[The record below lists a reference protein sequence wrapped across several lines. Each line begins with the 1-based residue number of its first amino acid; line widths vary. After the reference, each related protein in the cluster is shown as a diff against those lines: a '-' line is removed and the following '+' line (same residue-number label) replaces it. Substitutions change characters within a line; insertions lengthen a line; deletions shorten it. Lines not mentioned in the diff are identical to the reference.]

1 MVDVDEDDTVNSD
14 IEEEMFYPNTIKDKE
29 PAESSDTNIN
39 QKKNAG
45 DRRIVR
51 RQTGERKS
59 DDRRTNNDD
68 ERTVRRQN
76 DDDRRTV
83 RRQKGERK
91 SDGRRTNSDDRRTNG
106 GDRRTV
112 RRQQGE
118 RNSDGKRTNGGDRR
132 TNDDD
137 KRTETRRRGVGQKVN
152 RIEKEFQENREEI
165 ERRLERRL
173 EDTKRQVQKE
183 ILEKIEGL
191 EHQLHR
197 TSIADSGDCSTSPA
211 TPLQHSSLMH
221 TERSVHK
228 MLKPPTYDG
237 QSSWSMYRR
246 QFEAAAKANGWT
258 PQEMATSLVISLRG
272 QALEIL
278 QSIPEEQQNDYDR
291 IVGALEIRYGHKY
304 LRQVYQSQIKSR
316 QQRSNESL
324 QEYEADIERLI
335 HLAYPQAPKEFL
347 EQIGI
352 QTFIDGL
359 VDTEMQQALR
369 LGRHTTISDAL
380 VAALEFKA
388 AKEASRSYKSRV
400 RQVKFDECQSLPET
414 MEKIMRALDE
424 IKQSNSPQKETR
436 RCYNCGKIGHL
447 QRFCR
452 ARSRS
457 QSRTNSPDRQPD
469 SRSRSRSPDKRNW
482 REENGTPKTSF
493 QITSKKF
500 GKRQLVDAR
509 GRVSTT
515 YTQCP
520 KISVSKISSDERSL
534 LVHGYLDDKWRSFVI
549 DTGATRTILR
559 PDILP
564 KPPKQLS
571 RHVRLETATGELI
584 PVHGEVYVKIQLGS
598 KIMYHQVLIADIRD
612 DCILGLDI
620 LSKHGFVVDIK
631 NRIIQIQNEEIVM
644 APKLKDYNQS
654 RRIIVEEDIQMPQGS
669 ENIIIAKLDGNGEG
683 LSTGIVE
690 ANERND
696 GLLIARTLVQMNNQ
710 IPVRIANISD
720 RKIILK
726 KNEVLGRCEPI
737 ERVIKCE
744 EVNQAQLNPA
754 KELKKSQKKD
764 SDLKLIRN
772 WVKNGVR
779 PTWQE
784 VSRYGTTIKGYWAQ
798 WNSLCLRD
806 GLLHRKWE
814 SPDGVSAVYQLVLPK
829 ARIHQVLEELHNSPT
844 GGHFGVTR
852 TLARVRDRFYWINCR
867 RDVEEWCK
875 RCDLCSAKKGPKTR
889 SRGKMVQYLSGAPF
903 ERVAVDILG
912 PLPVTDRGNK
922 YLMVVMD
929 YFSKWPEA
937 VPLPNQEAE
946 TVAEAFIENV
956 IARHGVPLELH
967 SDQGRNFESEL
978 WQEVMKIMGIK
989 KTRTTALH
997 PQSNGMVERHNRT
1010 ICHYLSKFVSENQ
1023 RDWDKL
1029 VPLFLLSY
1037 RSSQHESTTYTPS
1050 MLTSGREMKLP
1061 TDLILGHPVEEN
1073 QERSLPEFV
1082 EDLRERMDR
1091 IHQFAREKLKIH
1103 SDKMKQR
1110 LDTTSTKTAFKPGD
1124 AVWLY
1129 APKRTKGKSPK
1140 LQSNWEG
1147 PYTIIKKINDL
1158 VYRIQL
1164 SPRSK
1169 PKVVHL
1175 ERLAKYTGH
1184 DPPDWFVVE
1193 DPPPRTE
1200 DSVIRDE

>member
-1 MVDVDEDDTVNSD
+1 MVNTRSTRYDEETTTMDD
-14 IEEEMFYPNTIKDKE
+14 
-29 PAESSDTNIN
+29 
-39 QKKNAG
+39 
-45 DRRIVR
+45 
-51 RQTGERKS
+51 
-59 DDRRTNNDD
+59 
-68 ERTVRRQN
+68 
-76 DDDRRTV
+76 
-83 RRQKGERK
+83 
-91 SDGRRTNSDDRRTNG
+91 
-106 GDRRTV
+106 
-112 RRQQGE
+112 
-118 RNSDGKRTNGGDRR
+118 DRR

-137 KRTETRRRGVGQKVN
+137 KRTVRRQNDDDKRTVRRRRGVIRKFVSPNKLNAFSGRIDGVEQQIDQVGQKVN

-165 ERRLERRL
+165 ERRLERKL

-197 TSIADSGDCSTSPA
+197 TSITDSGDCSTSPA
-211 TPLQHSSLMH
+211 TPLQNSTLMH
-221 TERSVHK
+221 AERSVHK

-316 QQRSNESL
+316 QQRTNESL

-359 VDTEMQQALR
+359 LDTEMQQALR
-369 LGRHTTISDAL
+369 LGRHTTISDVL

-388 AKEASRSYKSRV
+388 AKEASRNYK
-400 RQVKFDECQSLPET
+400 P
-414 MEKIMRALDE
+414 KIASE
-424 IKQSNSPQKETR
+424 S
-436 RCYNCGKIGHL
+436 
-447 QRFCR
+447 
-452 ARSRS
+452 
-457 QSRTNSPDRQPD
+457 
-469 SRSRSRSPDKRNW
+469 
-482 REENGTPKTSF
+482 
-493 QITSKKF
+493 F
-500 GKRQLVDAR
+500 GKPQLVDTE

-515 YTQCP
+515 CTQCP

-534 LVHGYLDDKWRSFVI
+534 VIHGYLDDKWCSFII

-559 PDILP
+559 PNILP
-564 KPPKQLS
+564 KPPKELP
-571 RHVRLETATGELI
+571 RHVKLETATGEQI
-584 PVHGEVYVKIQLGS
+584 PVHGELNVKIQLGS
-598 KIMYHQVLIADIRD
+598 KIMYHRVLTADIRD

-620 LSKHGFVVDIK
+620 LSIHGFVVDIK

-644 APKLKDYNQS
+644 APKLQDYNQS
-654 RRIIVEEDIQMPQGS
+654 RRIIIEEDIQIPQGS
-669 ENIIIAKLDGNGEG
+669 ENIVIARLDGNGEG

-690 ANERND
+690 ARERND
-696 GLLIARTLVQMNNQ
+696 GLLVARSLVQINNQ
-710 IPVRIANISD
+710 IPVRIANISNK
-720 RKIILK
+720 KIILK
-726 KNEVLGRCEPI
+726 KNEVLGRCEPVEKI
-737 ERVIKCE
+737 VKCE
-744 EVNQAQLNPA
+744 EVNQARTNQARVRDPTIAEPLLKKCCSSGTGRNEWSSE
-754 KELKKSQKKD
+754 ELKKSQKKD

-829 ARIHQVLEELHNSPT
+829 ARIHQVLEELHSSPS

-852 TLARVRDRFYWINCR
+852 TLAR
-867 RDVEEWCK
+867 
-875 RCDLCSAKKGPKTR
+875 
-889 SRGKMVQYLSGAPF
+889 
-903 ERVAVDILG
+903 
-912 PLPVTDRGNK
+912 
-922 YLMVVMD
+922 
-929 YFSKWPEA
+929 
-937 VPLPNQEAE
+937 
-946 TVAEAFIENV
+946 
-956 IARHGVPLELH
+956 
-967 SDQGRNFESEL
+967 
-978 WQEVMKIMGIK
+978 
-989 KTRTTALH
+989 
-997 PQSNGMVERHNRT
+997 
-1010 ICHYLSKFVSENQ
+1010 
-1023 RDWDKL
+1023 
-1029 VPLFLLSY
+1029 
-1037 RSSQHESTTYTPS
+1037 
-1050 MLTSGREMKLP
+1050 
-1061 TDLILGHPVEEN
+1061 
-1073 QERSLPEFV
+1073 ERSLPEFV

-1184 DPPDWFVVE
+1184 NPPEWFVVE

>member
-1 MVDVDEDDTVNSD
+1 MDD
-14 IEEEMFYPNTIKDKE
+14 
-29 PAESSDTNIN
+29 
-39 QKKNAG
+39 KKT
-45 DRRIVR
+45 VR
-51 RQTGERKS
+51 RQ
-59 DDRRTNNDD
+59 NDD
-68 ERTVRRQN
+68 DKRTVRRQN
-76 DDDRRTV
+76 DDDKRTV
-83 RRQKGERK
+83 KRQKGERK
-91 SDGRRTNSDDRRTNG
+91 SGDRRTNGDDRRTN
-106 GDRRTV
+106 DDDKRTV
-112 RRQQGE
+112 RRQNDDDKRTVKRQKGE
-118 RNSDGKRTNGGDRR
+118 RKSGDRRTNGDDRR

-137 KRTETRRRGVGQKVN
+137 KRTETRRRGVIRKFKVV
-152 RIEKEFQENREEI
+152 EENKEEI
-165 ERRLERRL
+165 ERKL
-173 EDTKRQVQKE
+173 EDTRRQVQKE
-183 ILEKIEGL
+183 ILEKINGL

-197 TSIADSGDCSTSPA
+197 TSIADSGDYSTSPGI
-211 TPLQHSSLMH
+211 PLQNSTLMQA
-221 TERSVHK
+221 ERSVHK
-228 MLKPPTYDG
+228 ILKPPTYDG

-258 PQEMATSLVISLRG
+258 SQEMATSLVISLRG

-291 IVGALEIRYGHKY
+291 IIGALEIRYGHKY

-400 RQVKFDECQSLPET
+400 RQVKFDECQSLQVT
-414 MEKIMRALDE
+414 LEKIMRELNE
-424 IKQSNSPQKETR
+424 IKQSKSLQKETR
-436 RCYNCGKIGHL
+436 RCYNCGRIGHL

-452 ARSRS
+452 DRTRN
-457 QSRTNSPDRQPD
+457 QSKAYSSDRQPEHI
-469 SRSRSRSPDKRNW
+469 SRARI
-482 REENGTPKTSF
+482 SF
-493 QITSKKF
+493 QIASKRF

-515 YTQCP
+515 STQSP
-520 KISVSKISSDERSL
+520 KMSVSDKSNDAEREPGHAGTGDVQSEPLYGQHDER
-534 LVHGYLDDKWRSFVI
+534 VG
-549 DTGATRTILR
+549 
-559 PDILP
+559 
-564 KPPKQLS
+564 
-571 RHVRLETATGELI
+571 
-584 PVHGEVYVKIQLGS
+584 
-598 KIMYHQVLIADIRD
+598 
-612 DCILGLDI
+612 
-620 LSKHGFVVDIK
+620 DIK
-631 NRIIQIQNEEIVM
+631 KQKQVHLRGRHGQTGGVLPVLDSSKDTCNELLMTTTV
-644 APKLKDYNQS
+644 Q
-654 RRIIVEEDIQMPQGS
+654 VEDEWSS
-669 ENIIIAKLDGNGEG
+669 EE
-683 LSTGIVE
+683 
-690 ANERND
+690 
-696 GLLIARTLVQMNNQ
+696 MM
-710 IPVRIANISD
+710 
-720 RKIILK
+720 
-726 KNEVLGRCEPI
+726 
-737 ERVIKCE
+737 
-744 EVNQAQLNPA
+744 
-754 KELKKSQKKD
+754 KSQKKD
-764 SDLKLIRN
+764 NDLRLIRN

-798 WNSLCLRD
+798 WSSLCLRD

-829 ARIHQVLEELHNSPT
+829 ARIHQVLEELHSSPS

-852 TLARVRDRFYWINCR
+852 TLARVRDRFYWVNCR

-1061 TDLILGHPVEEN
+1061 TDLILGRPLEEN

-1082 EDLRERMDR
+1082 KDLRERLDR
-1091 IHQFAREKLKIH
+1091 IHRFASEKLKMH

-1110 LDTTSTKTAFKPGD
+1110 LDTTSTETAFEPGD

-1129 APKRTKGKSPK
+1129 APKRMKGRSPK
-1140 LQSNWEG
+1140 LQKNWEG

-1175 ERLAKYTGH
+1175 ERLARYTGH

>member
-1 MVDVDEDDTVNSD
+1 MVNTRSTKYN
-14 IEEEMFYPNTIKDKE
+14 EETTTMD
-29 PAESSDTNIN
+29 
-39 QKKNAG
+39 
-45 DRRIVR
+45 
-51 RQTGERKS
+51 
-59 DDRRTNNDD
+59 
-68 ERTVRRQN
+68 
-76 DDDRRTV
+76 
-83 RRQKGERK
+83 
-91 SDGRRTNSDDRRTNG
+91 
-106 GDRRTV
+106 
-112 RRQQGE
+112 
-118 RNSDGKRTNGGDRR
+118 GDRR

-137 KRTETRRRGVGQKVN
+137 KRTVRRQNDDDKRTVKRQKGERKSDERRTNDDGRRTVRRQNDDDKRTVREAEKRDEKRRQEDRDEAERRHQEICESQKVINTRLNEFSGRIDGVEQQIDQVGLKFN
-152 RIEKEFQENREEI
+152 RIEKEFQENKEEI
-165 ERRLERRL
+165 ERKL
-173 EDTKRQVQKE
+173 EDTRRRVQKE
-183 ILEKIEGL
+183 ILEKINGL

-197 TSIADSGDCSTSPA
+197 ASIADSGDCLTSPA

-278 QSIPEEQQNDYDR
+278 QSIPEEQQNDYNR

-324 QEYEADIERLI
+324 QEYEADIERLV

-388 AKEASRSYKSRV
+388 AKEASRSYKSRDWSFPNP
-400 RQVKFDECQSLPET
+400 R
-414 MEKIMRALDE
+414 
-424 IKQSNSPQKETR
+424 
-436 RCYNCGKIGHL
+436 
-447 QRFCR
+447 
-452 ARSRS
+452 
-457 QSRTNSPDRQPD
+457 
-469 SRSRSRSPDKRNW
+469 
-482 REENGTPKTSF
+482 PKTSF

-520 KISVSKISSDERSL
+520 KIYVSKISSDERSL
-534 LVHGYLDDKWRSFVI
+534 IVHGYLDDKWCSFVI

-559 PDILP
+559 PDILQ
-564 KPPKQLS
+564 KSSKELS
-571 RHVRLETATGELI
+571 RHVKLETATGELI
-584 PVHGEVYVKIQLGS
+584 PV
-598 KIMYHQVLIADIRD
+598 
-612 DCILGLDI
+612 
-620 LSKHGFVVDIK
+620 
-631 NRIIQIQNEEIVM
+631 
-644 APKLKDYNQS
+644 
-654 RRIIVEEDIQMPQGS
+654 EDEWSS
-669 ENIIIAKLDGNGEG
+669 E
-683 LSTGIVE
+683 
-690 ANERND
+690 
-696 GLLIARTLVQMNNQ
+696 
-710 IPVRIANISD
+710 
-720 RKIILK
+720 
-726 KNEVLGRCEPI
+726 
-737 ERVIKCE
+737 
-744 EVNQAQLNPA
+744 
-754 KELKKSQKKD
+754 ELKKSQKKD

-798 WNSLCLRD
+798 WSSLCLRD

-829 ARIHQVLEELHNSPT
+829 ARIHQVLEELHSSPS

-852 TLARVRDRFYWINCR
+852 TLAR
-867 RDVEEWCK
+867 
-875 RCDLCSAKKGPKTR
+875 
-889 SRGKMVQYLSGAPF
+889 
-903 ERVAVDILG
+903 
-912 PLPVTDRGNK
+912 
-922 YLMVVMD
+922 
-929 YFSKWPEA
+929 
-937 VPLPNQEAE
+937 
-946 TVAEAFIENV
+946 
-956 IARHGVPLELH
+956 
-967 SDQGRNFESEL
+967 
-978 WQEVMKIMGIK
+978 
-989 KTRTTALH
+989 
-997 PQSNGMVERHNRT
+997 
-1010 ICHYLSKFVSENQ
+1010 
-1023 RDWDKL
+1023 
-1029 VPLFLLSY
+1029 
-1037 RSSQHESTTYTPS
+1037 
-1050 MLTSGREMKLP
+1050 
-1061 TDLILGHPVEEN
+1061 
-1073 QERSLPEFV
+1073 
-1082 EDLRERMDR
+1082 DLRKRMDR
-1091 IHQFAREKLKIH
+1091 IHRFAREKLKIH

-1110 LDTTSTKTAFKPGD
+1110 LDTTSTETAFKPGD

-1184 DPPDWFVVE
+1184 NPPDWFVVE

>member
-1 MVDVDEDDTVNSD
+1 MVNTRSTRYDEETTTMDVSEILKFLQQGRQEDE
-14 IEEEMFYPNTIKDKE
+14 
-29 PAESSDTNIN
+29 
-39 QKKNAG
+39 
-45 DRRIVR
+45 RR
-51 RQTGERKS
+51 RQEDHEEAER
-59 DDRRTNNDD
+59 
-68 ERTVRRQN
+68 RRQE
-76 DDDRRTV
+76 DREEAER
-83 RRQKGERK
+83 RRQEDRDEAERRHQEICE
-91 SDGRRTNSDDRRTNG
+91 SQQVINTRLNAFSGRIDG
-106 GDRRTV
+106 V
-112 RRQQGE
+112 EQQI
-118 RNSDGKRTNGGDRR
+118 DQ
-132 TNDDD
+132 
-137 KRTETRRRGVGQKVN
+137 VGIKVN
-152 RIEKEFQENREEI
+152 RIEKVVEENKEEI
-165 ERRLERRL
+165 ERKL
-173 EDTKRQVQKE
+173 EDTRRQVQKE
-183 ILEKIEGL
+183 IMEKIEGL
-191 EHQLHR
+191 GHQLHR
-197 TSIADSGDCSTSPA
+197 TSIADSKDDSISPG
-211 TPLQHSSLMH
+211 TPLQNSSPMH
-221 TERSVHK
+221 TEMSVHK

-258 PQEMATSLVISLRG
+258 SQEMATSLVISLRG

-359 VDTEMQQALR
+359 LDTEMQQALR

-380 VAALEFKA
+380 IAALEFKA
-388 AKEASRSYKSRV
+388 AKEASRSYKTRI
-400 RQVKFDECQSLPET
+400 RQVKFDECQSLQET
-414 MEKIMRALDE
+414 LEKIMRELNE
-424 IKQSNSPQKETR
+424 IKQSKSLQKETR
-436 RCYNCGKIGHL
+436 RCYNCGRIGHL

-452 ARSRS
+452 DRTRY
-457 QSRTNSPDRQPD
+457 QSKAYSSDRQPEHI
-469 SRSRSRSPDKRNW
+469 SRARI
-482 REENGTPKTSF
+482 SF
-493 QITSKKF
+493 QIASKRF

-515 YTQCP
+515 STQSP
-520 KISVSKISSDERSL
+520 KISVSDKGNDVEGEQHDER
-534 LVHGYLDDKWRSFVI
+534 VG
-549 DTGATRTILR
+549 
-559 PDILP
+559 
-564 KPPKQLS
+564 
-571 RHVRLETATGELI
+571 
-584 PVHGEVYVKIQLGS
+584 
-598 KIMYHQVLIADIRD
+598 
-612 DCILGLDI
+612 
-620 LSKHGFVVDIK
+620 DIK
-631 NRIIQIQNEEIVM
+631 KQEQVHLR
-644 APKLKDYNQS
+644 
-654 RRIIVEEDIQMPQGS
+654 
-669 ENIIIAKLDGNGEG
+669 
-683 LSTGIVE
+683 
-690 ANERND
+690 
-696 GLLIARTLVQMNNQ
+696 
-710 IPVRIANISD
+710 
-720 RKIILK
+720 
-726 KNEVLGRCEPI
+726 GRHGQAE
-737 ERVIKCE
+737 ERVLPVFDSLNETC
-744 EVNQAQLNPA
+744 NQLLMATTVQVEDGWSSE
-754 KELKKSQKKD
+754 ELKKSQKKD

-798 WNSLCLRD
+798 WSSLCLRD

-829 ARIHQVLEELHNSPT
+829 ARIHQVLEELHSSPS

-852 TLARVRDRFYWINCR
+852 TLARVRDRFYWVNCR
-867 RDVEEWCK
+867 RDVEEW
-875 RCDLCSAKKGPKTR
+875 
-889 SRGKMVQYLSGAPF
+889 
-903 ERVAVDILG
+903 
-912 PLPVTDRGNK
+912 
-922 YLMVVMD
+922 
-929 YFSKWPEA
+929 
-937 VPLPNQEAE
+937 
-946 TVAEAFIENV
+946 
-956 IARHGVPLELH
+956 
-967 SDQGRNFESEL
+967 
-978 WQEVMKIMGIK
+978 
-989 KTRTTALH
+989 
-997 PQSNGMVERHNRT
+997 
-1010 ICHYLSKFVSENQ
+1010 
-1023 RDWDKL
+1023 DWDKL

-1061 TDLILGHPVEEN
+1061 TDLILGRPLEEN

-1082 EDLRERMDR
+1082 EDLRERLNR
-1091 IHQFAREKLKIH
+1091 IHRFASEKLKMH

-1110 LDTTSTKTAFKPGD
+1110 LDTTSTETAFKPGD

-1184 DPPDWFVVE
+1184 NPPDWFVVE

>member
-1 MVDVDEDDTVNSD
+1 
-14 IEEEMFYPNTIKDKE
+14 
-29 PAESSDTNIN
+29 
-39 QKKNAG
+39 
-45 DRRIVR
+45 
-51 RQTGERKS
+51 
-59 DDRRTNNDD
+59 
-68 ERTVRRQN
+68 
-76 DDDRRTV
+76 
-83 RRQKGERK
+83 
-91 SDGRRTNSDDRRTNG
+91 
-106 GDRRTV
+106 
-112 RRQQGE
+112 
-118 RNSDGKRTNGGDRR
+118 
-132 TNDDD
+132 
-137 KRTETRRRGVGQKVN
+137 
-152 RIEKEFQENREEI
+152 
-165 ERRLERRL
+165 
-173 EDTKRQVQKE
+173 
-183 ILEKIEGL
+183 
-191 EHQLHR
+191 
-197 TSIADSGDCSTSPA
+197 
-211 TPLQHSSLMH
+211 
-221 TERSVHK
+221 

-316 QQRSNESL
+316 QQRTNESL

-359 VDTEMQQALR
+359 LDTEMQQALR
-369 LGRHTTISDAL
+369 LGRHTTISDVL

-388 AKEASRSYKSRV
+388 AKGASRNYK
-400 RQVKFDECQSLPET
+400 P
-414 MEKIMRALDE
+414 KIASE
-424 IKQSNSPQKETR
+424 S
-436 RCYNCGKIGHL
+436 
-447 QRFCR
+447 
-452 ARSRS
+452 
-457 QSRTNSPDRQPD
+457 
-469 SRSRSRSPDKRNW
+469 
-482 REENGTPKTSF
+482 
-493 QITSKKF
+493 F
-500 GKRQLVDAR
+500 GKPQLVDTE

-515 YTQCP
+515 CTQCP

-534 LVHGYLDDKWRSFVI
+534 VIHGYLDDKWCSFII

-559 PDILP
+559 PNILP
-564 KPPKQLS
+564 KPPKELP
-571 RHVRLETATGELI
+571 RHVKLETATGEQI
-584 PVHGEVYVKIQLGS
+584 PVHGELNVKIQLGS
-598 KIMYHQVLIADIRD
+598 KIMYHRVLTADIRD

-644 APKLKDYNQS
+644 APKLQDYNQS
-654 RRIIVEEDIQMPQGS
+654 RRIIIEEDIQIPQGS
-669 ENIIIAKLDGNGEG
+669 ENIVIARLDGNGEG

-690 ANERND
+690 ARERND
-696 GLLIARTLVQMNNQ
+696 GLLVARSLVQINNQ
-710 IPVRIANISD
+710 IPVRIANISNK
-720 RKIILK
+720 KIILK
-726 KNEVLGRCEPI
+726 KNEVLGRCEPVEKI
-737 ERVIKCE
+737 VKCE
-744 EVNQAQLNPA
+744 EVNQARTNQARVRDPTIAEPLLKNAAHLEPEE
-754 KELKKSQKKD
+754 ELKKSQKKD

-829 ARIHQVLEELHNSPT
+829 ARIHQVLEELHSSPS

-852 TLARVRDRFYWINCR
+852 TLAR
-867 RDVEEWCK
+867 
-875 RCDLCSAKKGPKTR
+875 
-889 SRGKMVQYLSGAPF
+889 
-903 ERVAVDILG
+903 
-912 PLPVTDRGNK
+912 
-922 YLMVVMD
+922 
-929 YFSKWPEA
+929 
-937 VPLPNQEAE
+937 
-946 TVAEAFIENV
+946 
-956 IARHGVPLELH
+956 
-967 SDQGRNFESEL
+967 
-978 WQEVMKIMGIK
+978 
-989 KTRTTALH
+989 
-997 PQSNGMVERHNRT
+997 
-1010 ICHYLSKFVSENQ
+1010 
-1023 RDWDKL
+1023 
-1029 VPLFLLSY
+1029 
-1037 RSSQHESTTYTPS
+1037 HESTTYTPS

-1061 TDLILGHPVEEN
+1061 TDLILGRPLEEN

-1082 EDLRERMDR
+1082 ENLRERMDQ
-1091 IHQFAREKLKIH
+1091 IHRFAREKLKIH

-1110 LDTTSTKTAFKPGD
+1110 LDTTSTETAFKPGD

-1147 PYTIIKKINDL
+1147 PYTIIRKINDL

-1175 ERLAKYTGH
+1175 ERLARYTGH
-1184 DPPDWFVVE
+1184 NPPDWFVVE

>member
-1 MVDVDEDDTVNSD
+1 MVNTRSTRYDEETTTMDD
-14 IEEEMFYPNTIKDKE
+14 
-29 PAESSDTNIN
+29 
-39 QKKNAG
+39 
-45 DRRIVR
+45 
-51 RQTGERKS
+51 
-59 DDRRTNNDD
+59 
-68 ERTVRRQN
+68 
-76 DDDRRTV
+76 
-83 RRQKGERK
+83 
-91 SDGRRTNSDDRRTNG
+91 
-106 GDRRTV
+106 
-112 RRQQGE
+112 
-118 RNSDGKRTNGGDRR
+118 DRR

-137 KRTETRRRGVGQKVN
+137 KRTVRRQNDDDKRTVKRQKDERKNGDRRTNGGGRRTNDDDKRTVRRRRGVIRKFVSPNKLNAFSGRIDGVEQQIDQVGQKVN

-316 QQRSNESL
+316 QQRTNESL

-359 VDTEMQQALR
+359 LDTEMQQALR
-369 LGRHTTISDAL
+369 LGRHTTISDVL

-388 AKEASRSYKSRV
+388 AKEASRNYK
-400 RQVKFDECQSLPET
+400 P
-414 MEKIMRALDE
+414 KIASE
-424 IKQSNSPQKETR
+424 S
-436 RCYNCGKIGHL
+436 
-447 QRFCR
+447 
-452 ARSRS
+452 
-457 QSRTNSPDRQPD
+457 
-469 SRSRSRSPDKRNW
+469 
-482 REENGTPKTSF
+482 
-493 QITSKKF
+493 F
-500 GKRQLVDAR
+500 GKPQLVDTE

-515 YTQCP
+515 CTQCP
-520 KISVSKISSDERSL
+520 NISVSKISSDERSL
-534 LVHGYLDDKWRSFVI
+534 VIHGYLDDKWCSFII

-559 PDILP
+559 PNILP
-564 KPPKQLS
+564 KPPKELP
-571 RHVRLETATGELI
+571 RHVKLETATGEQI
-584 PVHGEVYVKIQLGS
+584 PVHGELNVKIQLGS
-598 KIMYHQVLIADIRD
+598 KIMYHRVLTADIRD

-631 NRIIQIQNEEIVM
+631 NRIIHIQNEEIVM
-644 APKLKDYNQS
+644 APKLQDYNQS
-654 RRIIVEEDIQMPQGS
+654 RRIIIEEDIQIPQGS
-669 ENIIIAKLDGNGEG
+669 ENIVIARLDGNGEG

-690 ANERND
+690 ARERND
-696 GLLIARTLVQMNNQ
+696 GLLVARSLVQINNQ
-710 IPVRIANISD
+710 IPVRIANISNK
-720 RKIILK
+720 KIILK
-726 KNEVLGRCEPI
+726 KNEVLGRCEPVEKI
-737 ERVIKCE
+737 VKCE
-744 EVNQAQLNPA
+744 EVNQARTNQARKIETKESSYEVCNELLMA
-754 KELKKSQKKD
+754 TTIQVEDEWSSEELKKSQKKD

-829 ARIHQVLEELHNSPT
+829 ARIHQVLEELHSSPS

-852 TLARVRDRFYWINCR
+852 TLARVRDRFYWVNCR
-867 RDVEEWCK
+867 RDVEEWCR
-875 RCDLCSAKKGPKTR
+875 RCDLCSAKKGPNTR

-912 PLPVTDRGNK
+912 PLP
-922 YLMVVMD
+922 
-929 YFSKWPEA
+929 
-937 VPLPNQEAE
+937 
-946 TVAEAFIENV
+946 
-956 IARHGVPLELH
+956 
-967 SDQGRNFESEL
+967 
-978 WQEVMKIMGIK
+978 
-989 KTRTTALH
+989 
-997 PQSNGMVERHNRT
+997 
-1010 ICHYLSKFVSENQ
+1010 
-1023 RDWDKL
+1023 
-1029 VPLFLLSY
+1029 
-1037 RSSQHESTTYTPS
+1037 HESTTYTPS

-1061 TDLILGHPVEEN
+1061 TDLILGRPLEEN

-1082 EDLRERMDR
+1082 ENLRERMDQ
-1091 IHQFAREKLKIH
+1091 IHRFAREKLKIH

-1110 LDTTSTKTAFKPGD
+1110 LDTTSTETAFKPGD

-1147 PYTIIKKINDL
+1147 PYTIIRKINDL

-1175 ERLAKYTGH
+1175 ERLARYTGH
-1184 DPPDWFVVE
+1184 NPPDWFVVE

>member
-1 MVDVDEDDTVNSD
+1 EKKSDSKRMKSDDWRMND
-14 IEEEMFYPNTIKDKE
+14 D
-29 PAESSDTNIN
+29 
-39 QKKNAG
+39 G
-45 DRRIVR
+45 RRTVR
-51 RQTGERKS
+51 RQKGERKS

-91 SDGRRTNSDDRRTNG
+91 SDGRRTNG

-112 RRQQGE
+112 RRQKGE

-137 KRTETRRRGVGQKVN
+137 KRTETRRRGAKKVN

-388 AKEASRSYKSRV
+388 AKEASRSYKSRELE
-400 RQVKFDECQSLPET
+400 RRKQDTDEYAGQEWSLPFP
-414 MEKIMRALDE
+414 K
-424 IKQSNSPQKETR
+424 
-436 RCYNCGKIGHL
+436 
-447 QRFCR
+447 
-452 ARSRS
+452 ARISL
-457 QSRTNSPDRQPD
+457 
-469 SRSRSRSPDKRNW
+469 
-482 REENGTPKTSF
+482 
-493 QITSKKF
+493 QITTERF

-520 KISVSKISSDERSL
+520 KISISDKSSDAEREPGRAGAGD
-534 LVHGYLDDKWRSFVI
+534 VRSAPFCGQHDERV
-549 DTGATRTILR
+549 G
-559 PDILP
+559 
-564 KPPKQLS
+564 
-571 RHVRLETATGELI
+571 
-584 PVHGEVYVKIQLGS
+584 
-598 KIMYHQVLIADIRD
+598 
-612 DCILGLDI
+612 
-620 LSKHGFVVDIK
+620 DIK
-631 NRIIQIQNEEIVM
+631 KQEQVHLRGRHGQTEGVLPVLDSSKDTCNELLMTTTV
-644 APKLKDYNQS
+644 Q
-654 RRIIVEEDIQMPQGS
+654 VEDEWS
-669 ENIIIAKLDGNGEG
+669 
-683 LSTGIVE
+683 S
-690 ANERND
+690 
-696 GLLIARTLVQMNNQ
+696 
-710 IPVRIANISD
+710 
-720 RKIILK
+720 
-726 KNEVLGRCEPI
+726 
-737 ERVIKCE
+737 E
-744 EVNQAQLNPA
+744 EVM
-754 KELKKSQKKD
+754 KSQKKD
-764 SDLKLIRN
+764 NDLRLIRN

-798 WNSLCLRD
+798 WSSLCLRD

-829 ARIHQVLEELHNSPT
+829 ARIHQVLEELHSSPS

-852 TLARVRDRFYWINCR
+852 TLARVRDRFYWVNCR

-1061 TDLILGHPVEEN
+1061 TDLILGRPLEEN

-1082 EDLRERMDR
+1082 KDLRERMDR

-1184 DPPDWFVVE
+1184 NPPEWFVVE

>member
-1 MVDVDEDDTVNSD
+1 MVNTRSTKYK
-14 IEEEMFYPNTIKDKE
+14 EETTTM
-29 PAESSDTNIN
+29 
-39 QKKNAG
+39 
-45 DRRIVR
+45 
-51 RQTGERKS
+51 
-59 DDRRTNNDD
+59 
-68 ERTVRRQN
+68 

-91 SDGRRTNSDDRRTNG
+91 S
-106 GDRRTV
+106 
-112 RRQQGE
+112 
-118 RNSDGKRTNGGDRR
+118 GDRR

-137 KRTETRRRGVGQKVN
+137 KRTVRRQNDDDKRTVKRQKGERKSDERRTNDDGRRTVRRQNDDDKRTVRRQKGETKSDDKRTEMKLRGDIRKSVSSKKLNEFSGRIDGVEQQIDQVGLKFN
-152 RIEKEFQENREEI
+152 RIEKEFQENKEEI
-165 ERRLERRL
+165 ERKL
-173 EDTKRQVQKE
+173 EDTRRQVQKE
-183 ILEKIEGL
+183 ILERIEGL
-191 EHQLHR
+191 GHQLHC
-197 TSIADSGDCSTSPA
+197 TSITGLGDGSTSPD

-324 QEYEADIERLI
+324 QEYEADIERLV

-359 VDTEMQQALR
+359 LDTEMQQALR

-380 VAALEFKA
+380 IAALEFKA
-388 AKEASRSYKSRV
+388 AKEASRSYKTRI
-400 RQVKFDECQSLPET
+400 RQVKFDECQSLQET
-414 MEKIMRALDE
+414 LEKIMRELNE
-424 IKQSNSPQKETR
+424 IKQSKSLQKETR
-436 RCYNCGKIGHL
+436 RCYNCGRIGHL

-452 ARSRS
+452 D
-457 QSRTNSPDRQPD
+457 RTRYQLKAYSADRQPEHI
-469 SRSRSRSPDKRNW
+469 SRARI
-482 REENGTPKTSF
+482 SF
-493 QITSKKF
+493 QIASKRF

-515 YTQCP
+515 STQSP
-520 KISVSKISSDERSL
+520 KISVSDKGNDVEGEQHDER
-534 LVHGYLDDKWRSFVI
+534 VG
-549 DTGATRTILR
+549 
-559 PDILP
+559 
-564 KPPKQLS
+564 
-571 RHVRLETATGELI
+571 
-584 PVHGEVYVKIQLGS
+584 
-598 KIMYHQVLIADIRD
+598 
-612 DCILGLDI
+612 
-620 LSKHGFVVDIK
+620 DIK
-631 NRIIQIQNEEIVM
+631 KQEQVHLR
-644 APKLKDYNQS
+644 
-654 RRIIVEEDIQMPQGS
+654 
-669 ENIIIAKLDGNGEG
+669 
-683 LSTGIVE
+683 
-690 ANERND
+690 
-696 GLLIARTLVQMNNQ
+696 
-710 IPVRIANISD
+710 
-720 RKIILK
+720 
-726 KNEVLGRCEPI
+726 GRHGQAE
-737 ERVIKCE
+737 ERVLPVFDSLNETC
-744 EVNQAQLNPA
+744 NQLLMATTVQVEDGWSSE
-754 KELKKSQKKD
+754 ELKKSQKKD

-829 ARIHQVLEELHNSPT
+829 ARIHQVLEELHSSPS

-852 TLARVRDRFYWINCR
+852 TLARR
-867 RDVEEWCK
+867 
-875 RCDLCSAKKGPKTR
+875 L
-889 SRGKMVQYLSGAPF
+889 
-903 ERVAVDILG
+903 
-912 PLPVTDRGNK
+912 
-922 YLMVVMD
+922 
-929 YFSKWPEA
+929 
-937 VPLPNQEAE
+937 
-946 TVAEAFIENV
+946 
-956 IARHGVPLELH
+956 
-967 SDQGRNFESEL
+967 
-978 WQEVMKIMGIK
+978 
-989 KTRTTALH
+989 
-997 PQSNGMVERHNRT
+997 
-1010 ICHYLSKFVSENQ
+1010 
-1023 RDWDKL
+1023 
-1029 VPLFLLSY
+1029 
-1037 RSSQHESTTYTPS
+1037 
-1050 MLTSGREMKLP
+1050 
-1061 TDLILGHPVEEN
+1061 
-1073 QERSLPEFV
+1073 
-1082 EDLRERMDR
+1082 DR
-1091 IHQFAREKLKIH
+1091 IHRFASEKLKMH

-1110 LDTTSTKTAFKPGD
+1110 LDTTSTETAFEPGD

-1129 APKRTKGKSPK
+1129 APKRMKGRSPK
-1140 LQSNWEG
+1140 LQKNWEG

-1175 ERLAKYTGH
+1175 ERLARYTGH

>member
-1 MVDVDEDDTVNSD
+1 M
-14 IEEEMFYPNTIKDKE
+14 
-29 PAESSDTNIN
+29 
-39 QKKNAG
+39 
-45 DRRIVR
+45 
-51 RQTGERKS
+51 
-59 DDRRTNNDD
+59 
-68 ERTVRRQN
+68 
-76 DDDRRTV
+76 DDRRTV

-91 SDGRRTNSDDRRTNG
+91 S
-106 GDRRTV
+106 
-112 RRQQGE
+112 
-118 RNSDGKRTNGGDRR
+118 GDRR

-137 KRTETRRRGVGQKVN
+137 KRTVRRQNDDDKRTVKRQKGERKSDERRTNDDGRRTVRRQNDDDKRTVRRQKGETKSDDKRTEMKLRGDIRKSIDQVGQKVN

-316 QQRSNESL
+316 QQRTNESL

-359 VDTEMQQALR
+359 LDTEMQQALR
-369 LGRHTTISDAL
+369 LGRHTTISDVL

-388 AKEASRSYKSRV
+388 AKEASRNYKPKV
-400 RQVKFDECQSLPET
+400 RQVTFD
-414 MEKIMRALDE
+414 DE
-424 IKQSNSPQKETR
+424 S
-436 RCYNCGKIGHL
+436 
-447 QRFCR
+447 
-452 ARSRS
+452 
-457 QSRTNSPDRQPD
+457 
-469 SRSRSRSPDKRNW
+469 
-482 REENGTPKTSF
+482 
-493 QITSKKF
+493 F
-500 GKRQLVDAR
+500 GKPQLVDTE

-515 YTQCP
+515 CTQCP

-534 LVHGYLDDKWRSFVI
+534 VIHGYLDDKWCSFII

-559 PDILP
+559 PNILP
-564 KPPKQLS
+564 KPPKELP
-571 RHVRLETATGELI
+571 RHVKLETATGEQI
-584 PVHGEVYVKIQLGS
+584 PVHGELNVKIQLGS
-598 KIMYHQVLIADIRD
+598 KIMYHRVLTADIRD

-644 APKLKDYNQS
+644 APKLQDYNQS
-654 RRIIVEEDIQMPQGS
+654 RRIIIEEDIQIPQGS
-669 ENIIIAKLDGNGEG
+669 ENIIIAKLDGNG

-690 ANERND
+690 ASERND
-696 GLLIARTLVQMNNQ
+696 GLLVARSLVQMNNQ

-720 RKIILK
+720 KKIILK
-726 KNEVLGRCEPI
+726 KNEVLGRCEPVEKI
-737 ERVIKCE
+737 VKCE
-744 EVNQAQLNPA
+744 EVNQAQTNQA
-754 KELKKSQKKD
+754 RVEDEWSSEELKKSQKKD

-829 ARIHQVLEELHNSPT
+829 ARIHQVLEELHSSPS

-852 TLARVRDRFYWINCR
+852 TLAR
-867 RDVEEWCK
+867 
-875 RCDLCSAKKGPKTR
+875 
-889 SRGKMVQYLSGAPF
+889 
-903 ERVAVDILG
+903 
-912 PLPVTDRGNK
+912 
-922 YLMVVMD
+922 
-929 YFSKWPEA
+929 
-937 VPLPNQEAE
+937 
-946 TVAEAFIENV
+946 
-956 IARHGVPLELH
+956 
-967 SDQGRNFESEL
+967 
-978 WQEVMKIMGIK
+978 
-989 KTRTTALH
+989 
-997 PQSNGMVERHNRT
+997 
-1010 ICHYLSKFVSENQ
+1010 
-1023 RDWDKL
+1023 
-1029 VPLFLLSY
+1029 
-1037 RSSQHESTTYTPS
+1037 
-1050 MLTSGREMKLP
+1050 
-1061 TDLILGHPVEEN
+1061 EN

-1082 EDLRERMDR
+1082 ENLRERMDQ
-1091 IHQFAREKLKIH
+1091 IHRFAREKLKIH

-1110 LDTTSTKTAFKPGD
+1110 LDTTSTETAFKPGD

-1147 PYTIIKKINDL
+1147 PYTIIRKINDL

-1175 ERLAKYTGH
+1175 ERLARYTGH
-1184 DPPDWFVVE
+1184 NPPDWFVVE